1 MSLGLLNWWGYLD
14 DSDNSWVKG
23 FFIPFTAIEEW
34 ETAID
39 KINQEENRVVGK
51 GVNPAWD
58 KGREWITN
66 HGPSD
71 SYPEYQSVKSLE
83 IYPLLSEE
91 RIFLP
96 LDYLLPKDG
105 VIGAES
111 LYMSS
116 LDHQSRYP
124 KHAQYPIM
132 ACFERLGGRSLQK
145 LKKIWGSTLESLQ
158 LALDKWDDLN
168 HSPALVLFGPEDA
181 KHKMAWR
188 EWLSVTRMT
197 EEEFQSAFY
206 YWEDEDWWICIDSDI
221 NKAVQQ
227 WLQQLYSPSML
238 KGSIMADFNH
248 IQYLAGCDMTQNP

>member
-14 DSDNSWVKG
+14 DSEYSWVKG

-34 ETAID
+34 EARRIRIARAT
-39 KINQEENRVVGK
+39 GK
-51 GVNPAWD
+51 SNTVTKVNPVWD
-58 KGREWITN
+58 KAREWIEN

-71 SYPEYQSVKSLE
+71 SYPEYQLVKGLR
-83 IYPLLSEE
+83 IYPLLSTS

-96 LDYLLPKDG
+96 LDYLVPKDG

-111 LYMSS
+111 HYISEF
-116 LDHQSRYP
+116 DAQSNI
-124 KHAQYPIM
+124 IM
-132 ACFERLGGRSLQK
+132 AHFERLGGRSAEK
-145 LKKIWGSTLESLQ
+145 LKEIWGSDSSKSLQ
-158 LALDKWDDLN
+158 LALDRWDDLN
-168 HSPALVLFGPEDA
+168 HSPALVLLGPED
-181 KHKMAWR
+181 HDFEMVWR
-188 EWLSVTRMT
+188 EWLPITRMT
-197 EEEFQSAFY
+197 EDEFQSAFY
-206 YWEDEDWWICIDSDI
+206 YWEEADSWICIDSDI